1 MEIVNEIQWLPPLF
15 KCCSIQVDDAKE
27 SEEEAHKSSPGIQD
41 KMRLSGYFTLK
52 KIIRDSDNSLNEI
65 NPSRSA
71 ELTLSISANM
81 FLFYFGIIRIFS
93 FYCVYCSCCGVA
105 LCSHLL
111 LQNHVYFDINETFNS
126 LVYKRKLWSSGLFL
140 QL

>member
-15 KCCSIQVDDAKE
+15 KCCSIQVEDPKE

-52 KIIRDSDNSLNEI
+52 KIIRDSDNSRDSDNNEI

-81 FLFYFGIIRIFS
+81 FLFYFGIRI
-93 FYCVYCSCCGVA
+93 SCIHFFLFTVFTVVA
-105 LCSHLL
+105 
-111 LQNHVYFDINETFNS
+111 V
-126 LVYKRKLWSSGLFL
+126 GLPYVPIFCCKIMFIL
-140 QL
+140 ILMRHSTH